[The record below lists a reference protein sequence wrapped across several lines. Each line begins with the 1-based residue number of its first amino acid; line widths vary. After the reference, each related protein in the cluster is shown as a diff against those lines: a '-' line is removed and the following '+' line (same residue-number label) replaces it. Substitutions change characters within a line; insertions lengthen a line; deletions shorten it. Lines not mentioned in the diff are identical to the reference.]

1 MGKDRPK
8 GPEAI
13 EIAKFAIHKHNN
25 EAKTKLQFESLVK
38 AEKQVV
44 EGINYRIG
52 INALDGTTSKIEVE
66 KLFDT
71 CKNSS
76 VEMIQHFKGERQLS
90 TGERAS
96 SACGK

>member
-52 INALDGTTSKIEVE
+52 INALDGTTSKVYGVIVLVE
-66 KLFDT
+66 PWLKFKKLISL
-71 CKNSS
+71 NP
-76 VEMIQHFKGERQLS
+76 LS
-90 TGERAS
+90 NQIRRM
-96 SACGK
+96 

>member
-1 MGKDRPK
+1 MGKDRPE

-13 EIAKFAIHKHNN
+13 EIAKFAIDKHNK

-52 INALDGTTSKIEVE
+52 INALDGTTSKVYGAIVLVE
-66 KLFDT
+66 PWLKFKKLISF
-71 CKNSS
+71 NP
-76 VEMIQHFKGERQLS
+76 LS
-90 TGERAS
+90 NQIRRML
-96 SACGK
+96 